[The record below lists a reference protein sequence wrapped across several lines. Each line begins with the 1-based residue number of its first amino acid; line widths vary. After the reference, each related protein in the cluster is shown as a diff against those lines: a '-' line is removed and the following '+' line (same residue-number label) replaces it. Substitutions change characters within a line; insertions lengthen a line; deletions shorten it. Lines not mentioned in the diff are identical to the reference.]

1 MAGDNRLQP
10 VGRRWT
16 TSCTPCGS
24 FLRPQSVES
33 LHPRIHRG
41 LTWSDGLS
49 TVTPVDTI
57 GTTSRSPGCGRQ
69 KVTESVESGRNP
81 ARIRTADVVPV
92 AVKRGP
98 TASEQAPEALG
109 APLGPGLRSSRGPSE
124 RGPEP
129 SGILPE
135 RVPEALGRLPE
146 SLAARVREPR
156 ARTAGQNRGPQLRAG
171 TAGQNNER
179 RPRDRVPGAPSAAYR
194 RACQPFLMR
203 LVSSVTWL

>member
-33 LHPRIHRG
+33 LRPRIHRG

-49 TVTPVDTI
+49 TAAPVDTI

-81 ARIRTADVVPV
+81 ARIRTVDVVPV

-98 TASEQAPEALG
+98 TASERAPEALE
-109 APLGPGLRSSRGPSE
+109 APLGPGLSPLAGPAE
-124 RGPEP
+124 RGPAPSAVLSEP
-129 SGILPE
+129 GVGGSGRAAGIP
-135 RVPEALGRLPE
+135 RGARTRAAGRNRGL
-146 SLAARVREPR
+146 EPR
-156 ARTAGQNRGPQLRAG
+156 AGIACRNS
-171 TAGQNNER
+171 ER
-179 RPRDRVPGAPSAAYR
+179 RPRDRVPGRPRRRTAAP
-194 RACQPFLMR
+194 
-203 LVSSVTWL
+203 VSRS

>member
-1 MAGDNRLQP
+1 VEKLGTAGDNRLQP

-33 LHPRIHRG
+33 LRPRIHRG

-49 TVTPVDTI
+49 TVAPVDTI

-81 ARIRTADVVPV
+81 ARIRTVDVVPV

-109 APLGPGLRSSRGPSE
+109 APLGPGRSPLAGPLGARSSTFRGPLGASAGGSGTAAGTR
-124 RGPEP
+124 RG
-129 SGILPE
+129 
-135 RVPEALGRLPE
+135 AHT
-146 SLAARVREPR
+146 
-156 ARTAGQNRGPQLRAG
+156 RTAGRA
-171 TAGQNNER
+171 AWNI
-179 RPRDRVPGAPSAAYR
+179 APEQRKA
-194 RACQPFLMR
+194 P
-203 LVSSVTWL
+203 